1 MYNKLLTLDKVNL
14 TFYTVCRWLN
24 INNKHE
30 ACSSA
35 TTVYGCYQSVKDSYF
50 LRAATVIVAE
60 NNTNIASH
68 NKHRTITI
76 HLRNCSKLIN
86 SFVLCNF
93 SNNFVGNSNTC
104 SCFRGNNSLP
114 YAIDLEQSHR
124 NIINN
129 QSKNTVYFLLK
140 LSNKAKF
147 SSYRQWVRMGK
158 PMQPTK
164 DQVSAQ
170 LCLQCFIA
178 KF

>member
-1 MYNKLLTLDKVNL
+1 MYNKLTLDKVNL

-86 SFVLCNF
+86 SFVLCN
-93 SNNFVGNSNTC
+93 STYNFVGSSNTC
-104 SCFRGNNSLP
+104 SCFRGNVI
-114 YAIDLEQSHR
+114 AICHRFRTVSQKYHQQS
-124 NIINN
+124 IQKYCLFPAETIK
-129 QSKNTVYFLLK
+129 Q
-140 LSNKAKF
+140 
-147 SSYRQWVRMGK
+147 GK
-158 PMQPTK
+158 
-164 DQVSAQ
+164 V
-170 LCLQCFIA
+170 
-178 KF
+178 